1 MKRATIKDVAKVA
14 NVSISTVSNVING
27 INKCSLEKR
36 EKVLEVMKELNYKQN
51 LVAKALVTNKSNLIG
66 IIYKNIKRNDLTEI
80 LEGIEFGLKE
90 YNDYDFVIKEYS
102 NINFIKEW
110 INKRNFDGL
119 IFIGSYKRE
128 IIELIKNIEKNIT
141 IIDNYEEE
149 VGEVSYIN
157 SNDTLGAYLGTEEL
171 IKRGEKRSV
180 LITKKINEDEFSNR
194 LFLGYISALED
205 YGINY
210 EEEMHIEIDKDSF
223 LEGQIIANRLTNSSL
238 ISEEEIC
245 AGIYRGINNLKI
257 EKNFDIIT
265 FSSLYKR
272 KFFREKI
279 SILDKSLYKKGRE
292 GVEILLKMIFGVYK
306 CKEKNID
313 INLVK

>member
-1 MKRATIKDVAKVA
+1 MKRVTIKDVAKVA

-51 LVAKALVTNKSNLIG
+51 LVAKGLVTNKSNLIG

-157 SNDTLGAYLGTEEL
+157 SNDTLGAYFGTEEL
-171 IKRGEKRSV
+171 IRRGEKRPV

-238 ISEEEIC
+238 ISDEEIC